1 MQLRLRGLRI
11 RNMLRLLSLRPLL
24 VITPDFSPNQTRMS
38 SEFEPKPPTVNW
50 LLTAARMR
58 PPSLWPKACAG
69 ILLWPVSVVMAFA
82 ACTPPPR
89 LKADLEG
96 KPSAETYA
104 DLGAWFGNQKQF
116 GCAADA
122 YASAAKMQP
131 DSESYQY
138 MWGLSLYSAS
148 RAAEAEEPLR
158 TAARL
163 NSSDIKPH
171 LVLAAALDQV
181 KQTGAAEAE
190 WRAALAIDPDS
201 ETALD
206 GLSKDL
212 IDDADYVGVI
222 SLLGKPGEARAR
234 SPLESLNL
242 GVAYASL
249 TMLNEA
255 STVLREGLNTEPDSL
270 PLARELAL
278 VLKLLSRNDEAYA
291 VLDLALQHH
300 PGDLDTEL
308 LYCRM
313 LVSGHSENAPPLL
326 RKVLLAHP
334 DNAEALYLSSV
345 LETQDGDFTHA
356 REHLERSVALN
367 PNDAKAQMALG
378 NVLAKS
384 QDLHGAKEH
393 FEKAIALGV
402 PDPEVH
408 YDLGRVLQGLDE
420 PEQAQEELRTYQQ
433 LKKAQADRTEAAG
446 KAEVGDQAMAAGD
459 AVKAAALYRAAL
471 ASNPDEPLLSYKLA
485 QALDKTNDLADERAA
500 LQRAIELDP
509 KLAEAQNQMGYLSA
523 RSGDAIAAEAYF
535 HAAIQASPSYV
546 SAWINLSATLASEAK
561 WQEATAAADHAL
573 AIDPSNAKARDLE
586 QAILA
591 AQPKQ

>member
-11 RNMLRLLSLRPLL
+11 RNMLRLLSLEALF
-24 VITPDFSPNQTRMS
+24 VITPDSSPNHTRMY
-38 SEFEPKPPTVNW
+38 SEFEPKPSIVNW
-50 LLTAARMR
+50 LLTVRR
-58 PPSLWPKACAG
+58 PSLLPKACAG
-69 ILLWPVSVVMAFA
+69 ILLWPVLTVAAFA

-89 LKADLEG
+89 LKADLQD

-122 YASAAKMQP
+122 YSSAAKLQP
-131 DSESYQY
+131 NSASYQY
-138 MWGLSLYSAS
+138 LWGLSLYSAGQTT
-148 RAAEAEEPLR
+148 EAEEPLQA
-158 TAARL
+158 AARL
-163 NSSDIKPH
+163 NPSDVRP
-171 LVLAAALDQV
+171 LLALGAVLDHV
-181 KQTGAAEAE
+181 KQTAAAEAD

-206 GLSKDL
+206 ALSQDL
-212 IDDADYVGVI
+212 IDDDDYEGVI
-222 SLLGKPGEARAR
+222 TLLGKSGEARVR
-234 SPLESLNL
+234 SPLQSLNL
-242 GVAYASL
+242 GVAYANL
-249 TMLNEA
+249 ARLNEA
-255 STVLREGLNTEPDSL
+255 STALREGLNTTPDSL

-278 VLKLLSRNDEAYA
+278 VLKLLSRNSEAYA

-326 RKVLLAHP
+326 HKVLLAHP

-345 LETQDGDFTHA
+345 LETEDGDFTHA
-356 REHLERSVALN
+356 REHLERSVDLN

-378 NVLAKS
+378 NVLAKF

-408 YDLGRVLQGLDE
+408 YDLAKVLQSLGE
-420 PEQAQEELRTYQQ
+420 GEQAQEELRTYQQ
-433 LKKAQADRTEAAG
+433 LNKAQADRTEAAG
-446 KAEVGDQAMAAGD
+446 KALVGDEALAAGD

-471 ASNPDEPLLSYKLA
+471 ASNPDEPYLSYKLS
-485 QALDKTNDLADERAA
+485 QALDKTNDLAGERAA

-546 SAWINLSATLASEAK
+546 SAWINLAATLASEAK
-561 WQEATAAADHAL
+561 WQDATAAVDHAL
-573 AIDPSNAKARDLE
+573 AIDPSNAEARDLE
-586 QAILA
+586 RAILA